1 MWISLNEFDARLTE
15 VNVCY
20 EVYNAADLCNS
31 LLKDHKLGK
40 DPIESDVL
48 LSKMAKKLRENPTLF
63 AVASAAA
70 AQHIILAALKF
81 YTFCKKHRTFTG
93 LEYRSE
99 DWKAVVKEAK
109 TIVNIKARND
119 ALAAV
124 VAVDKAEQLY
134 TSSQVPAK
142 GEGATTHR
150 MSKQSGQNDSD
161 GQTETKNV

>member
-1 MWISLNEFDARLTE
+1 MTE

-31 LLKDHKLGK
+31 LLKDHKLSK

-63 AVASAAA
+63 AVALAAA
-70 AQHIILAALKF
+70 AQHIIDAALKF
-81 YTFCKKHRTFTG
+81 YTFCKKQRTFTG

-134 TSSQVPAK
+134 TSSQVPVK
-142 GEGATTHR
+142 GEGATTQR

-161 GQTETKNV
+161 GQTATKNV